1 MFMPQR
7 KFTRDSFKDEK
18 ACQPRIGGVI
28 KSVPDAYCDGEVA
41 KQMNGII
48 SECDILVAGAGL
60 AGFTAAVR
68 AAENGAQVAL
78 IDKSRGELG
87 DGNILMASGSLRAG
101 GKSPRSNPEE
111 LYEFVMAE
119 GVGYP
124 RLVEAWSKTCGRAVD
139 WLAHAGVAV
148 EETAP
153 GRLWLAQ
160 ESEISLAPVYKK
172 DVGRRAIATLKA
184 RLESLG
190 GTYLNGAEA
199 FSLMTDAGAVN
210 GAMVRRDGQSLAA
223 RARATIL
230 CTGGFSANKR
240 LLRKYVGRKA
250 DQCKLRGSP
259 QDTGDGLRMAL
270 DAGAKAVNLQYFYGH
285 LISRKALVDDRF
297 WPYPRLDSF
306 VEEGILVDA
315 QGRRFVDEG
324 RGDVAVA
331 NELARSD
338 DPAGAVLIFD
348 QESWE
353 ASRSQPSSSSR
364 AIPSPNSWLRD
375 NDGEI
380 FSAETIAGLAAELRL
395 NTQQLTVTVEQYS
408 RAVAAN
414 QHALL
419 AVPRTGKPKP
429 LRAPYY
435 GLRVVPGITF
445 TMGGILINGRGEVLD
460 VNERPIPG
468 LYAAGDAIGGL
479 MGGYHGGYAG
489 GLMQAVVTGI
499 LAGENASA
507 AAR

>member
-1 MFMPQR
+1 
-7 KFTRDSFKDEK
+7 
-18 ACQPRIGGVI
+18 
-28 KSVPDAYCDGEVA
+28 
-41 KQMNGII
+41 
-48 SECDILVAGAGL
+48 
-60 AGFTAAVR
+60 
-68 AAENGAQVAL
+68 
-78 IDKSRGELG
+78 
-87 DGNILMASGSLRAG
+87 
-101 GKSPRSNPEE
+101 
-111 LYEFVMAE
+111 
-119 GVGYP
+119 
-124 RLVEAWSKTCGRAVD
+124 VD
-139 WLAHAGVAV
+139 WLSQAGVAT

-160 ESEISLAPVYKK
+160 QSEISLAPVYKR
-172 DVGRRAIATLKA
+172 DVGRRAVAALKA
-184 RLESLG
+184 RLENLG
-190 GTYLNGAEA
+190 GNYMNGTEA
-199 FSLMTDAGAVN
+199 ISLITEAGAVN
-210 GAMVRRDGQSLAA
+210 GAMVRRDSQSIAV
-223 RARATIL
+223 RSRATIL

-240 LLRKYVGRKA
+240 LLRKYIGRKA

-306 VEEGILVDA
+306 VDEGILVDA

-338 DPAGAVLIFD
+338 DPTGATLIFD
-348 QESWE
+348 HESWE
-353 ASRSQPSSSSR
+353 ASHRAPSSSSR
-364 AIPSPNSWLRD
+364 AIPAPNPWLRD

-395 NTQQLTVTVEQYS
+395 NAQQLTVTVEQYS

-414 QHALL
+414 QHAAL
-419 AVPRTGKPKP
+419 AVARSGKPKP
-429 LRAPYY
+429 LRPPYY

-445 TMGGILINGRGEVLD
+445 TMGGILINGRGEVMD
-460 VNERPIPG
+460 VNDKAIGG

-489 GLMQAVVTGI
+489 GLMQAIVTGI
-499 LAGENASA
+499 LAGENASI